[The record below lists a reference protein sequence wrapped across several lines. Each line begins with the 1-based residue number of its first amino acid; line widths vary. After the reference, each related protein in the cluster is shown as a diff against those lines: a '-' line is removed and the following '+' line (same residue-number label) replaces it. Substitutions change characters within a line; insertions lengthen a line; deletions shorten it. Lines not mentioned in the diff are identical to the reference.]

1 MAGKNVGITLL
12 GVVVAI
18 GAFVASNIWAQ
29 SLHEKVDRITSAT
42 SEWNAAY
49 NAVNDKEVDLRA
61 DAVSDLPGIKLR
73 LQHRLEHAKQLDDA
87 TVRLMQVGAG
97 DLADDEAS
105 IKITE
110 HFQKIYE
117 QSRGLDSVD
126 SAAALDKEAVGL
138 LQQSSAQG
146 VLRNSDAL
154 NMKEYS
160 EHRESYVKYAGYSLS
175 ILAIIVAGIAQLTR
189 KGD

>member
-49 NAVNDKEVDLRA
+49 NAVNDKEFDLRG

-87 TVRLMQVGAG
+87 TVRLMQAGVGN
-97 DLADDEAS
+97 LADDEAS

-110 HFQKIYE
+110 HFQKIYK
-117 QSRGLDSVD
+117 QSRELDSVD
-126 SAAALDKEAVGL
+126 SATALDKEAAGL
-138 LQQSSAQG
+138 LQQSSARG

-154 NMKEYS
+154 NMKEDS
-160 EHRESYVKYAGYSLS
+160 ERRESYVKYADYSLS

>member
-29 SLHEKVDRITSAT
+29 NMHEKVDRIANAT
-42 SEWNAAY
+42 SEWDAAY
-49 NAVNDKEVDLRA
+49 NAVNDKELDLKGNP
-61 DAVSDLPGIKLR
+61 VSDLPGIKLR
-73 LQHRLEHAKQLDDA
+73 LQHRLEHAKQLDA
-87 TVRLMQVGAG
+87 AAVKLMQAGAG
-97 DLADDEAS
+97 NLADDEAS
-105 IKITE
+105 IRITE

-117 QSRGLDSVD
+117 QTRGIDSVD

-138 LQQSSAQG
+138 LEELSSRG

-154 NMKEYS
+154 KMKEDS
-160 EHRESYVKYAGYSLS
+160 ERRESYVKYIGYSLS
-175 ILAIIVAGIAQLTR
+175 ILAIIVAAVAQLTG
-189 KGD
+189 KGA

>member
-42 SEWNAAY
+42 NEWNAAY
-49 NAVNDKEVDLRA
+49 NAVNDKEIDLKG
-61 DAVSDLPGIKLR
+61 DVVSDLLGIKLR

-97 DLADDEAS
+97 NLADDEAS

-126 SAAALDKEAVGL
+126 SAAALDKEAAGL
-138 LQQSSAQG
+138 LQQSSALG

-154 NMKEYS
+154 NLKEDS
-160 EHRESYVKYAGYSLS
+160 ERRESYIKYTGYSLS

-189 KGD
+189 KGG

>member
-29 SLHEKVDRITSAT
+29 SLHEKVDRITRAT
-42 SEWNAAY
+42 NEWNAAY
-49 NAVNDKEVDLRA
+49 NAVNDKEVDLRG
-61 DAVSDLPGIKLR
+61 DAASDLPGIKLR

-97 DLADDEAS
+97 NLADDEAS

-110 HFQKIYE
+110 HFQKIFPTP
-117 QSRGLDSVD
+117 S
-126 SAAALDKEAVGL
+126 
-138 LQQSSAQG
+138 
-146 VLRNSDAL
+146 
-154 NMKEYS
+154 
-160 EHRESYVKYAGYSLS
+160 
-175 ILAIIVAGIAQLTR
+175 T
-189 KGD
+189 